1 MITLPFRKKEKTPQ
15 EIKQKKGYNPYF
27 VAQIQPQG
35 GVSFKENLV
44 RNGDGYS
51 TCIHIYEYPTNVN
64 DFWLEPIMNMPN
76 AITTLDVVSD
86 ERKQVVEA
94 INKNMSEQNA
104 RHVNAKENIDRMDA
118 QEQYLDMKEL
128 YRQVTNGE
136 VIKRIHLRI
145 YIAEKTIPDLE
156 KRLKEVIH
164 HLETHNFRGSIFLNE
179 QEYEWESLIT
189 HFDMQKKYPNKR
201 KGKEIPALALAGGFP
216 FHFTH
221 LDDPY
226 GTYQGT
232 TRTGG
237 SVIFDLFHKDQQRKS
252 YNAVLM
258 GLMGAGKSTFL
269 KKVTTD
275 NAIKGYKIRGF
286 DIVGEFES
294 LVRELGGKQIALD
307 GSEGQINPLQVFK
320 THEHELNSFTQHLS
334 KLTVFYR
341 FIAPEAKDDE
351 LKEYEKLLRKLYIQ
365 KQLWNDEK
373 GAINYITGLSP
384 EAYPTFSEFLQ
395 LIRQELY
402 ADEKTREHHSNLGE
416 YRKRRLEV
424 IELNIENLVETYAHL
439 FDGISTIEDFND
451 EQVVFFSIRH
461 LSKLKDE
468 IAQAQLFNVMSLLWD
483 GMLQNGEP
491 QLDAYTEGTLAFEDA
506 IRYLIVIDEAH
517 HIVNTKRGN
526 EHALDFLT
534 EFSREA
540 RKYFAGLIYASHL
553 ISDFVPDGS
562 EQTAIEKIKKLF
574 DLTQYKFIMQQD
586 DNNLDTIQRVFKTG
600 ITDSELAEIPK
611 LPIGDVL
618 LCIKSVKN
626 ILFHIEIDEEE
637 KVLYG
642 GGA

>member
-179 QEYEWESLIT
+179 QEYEWESLVT
-189 HFDMQKKYPNKR
+189 HFDIQKKYPNKR

-320 THEHELNSFTQHLS
+320 THEHEINSFTQHLS

-373 GAINYITGLSP
+373 GASNHITGLSP

-395 LIRQELY
+395 LIRRELY
-402 ADEKTREHHSNLGE
+402 ADEKTREHHPNLGE
-416 YRKRRLEV
+416 YRKHRLEL

-491 QLDAYTEGTLAFEDA
+491 QLAAYTKGTLAFEDA

-553 ISDFVPDGS
+553 VSDFVPDGS

>member
-1 MITLPFRKKEKTPQ
+1 M
-15 EIKQKKGYNPYF
+15 
-27 VAQIQPQG
+27 
-35 GVSFKENLV
+35 
-44 RNGDGYS
+44 
-51 TCIHIYEYPTNVN
+51 
-64 DFWLEPIMNMPN
+64 
-76 AITTLDVVSD
+76 
-86 ERKQVVEA
+86 
-94 INKNMSEQNA
+94 
-104 RHVNAKENIDRMDA
+104 
-118 QEQYLDMKEL
+118 
-128 YRQVTNGE
+128 
-136 VIKRIHLRI
+136 
-145 YIAEKTIPDLE
+145 
-156 KRLKEVIH
+156 H

-517 HIVNTKRGN
+517 HIVNTKKGN

>member
-1 MITLPFRKKEKTPQ
+1 MMSLPFRKKEKTPQ

-76 AITTLDVVSD
+76 AITILDVVSD

>member
-491 QLDAYTEGTLAFEDA
+491 QLDAFTEGTLAFEDA

-517 HIVNTKRGN
+517 HIVNTKKGN

>member
-1 MITLPFRKKEKTPQ
+1 MPLPFRKKEKTPQ

-179 QEYEWESLIT
+179 QEYEWESLVT
-189 HFDMQKKYPNKR
+189 HFDIQKKYPNKR

-373 GAINYITGLSP
+373 GSLNYITGLSP

-402 ADEKTREHHSNLGE
+402 ANEKTREHHPNLGE
-416 YRKRRLEV
+416 YRKRRLEL

-517 HIVNTKRGN
+517 HIVNTKKGN

>member
-15 EIKQKKGYNPYF
+15 KIKQKKGYNPYF

-179 QEYEWESLIT
+179 QEYEWESLVT
-189 HFDMQKKYPNKR
+189 HFDIQKKYPNKR

-491 QLDAYTEGTLAFEDA
+491 QLDAYTEGTLSFEDA

-517 HIVNTKRGN
+517 HIVNTKKGN

>member
-1 MITLPFRKKEKTPQ
+1 MSLPFRKKEKTPQ

-179 QEYEWESLIT
+179 QEYEWESLVT
-189 HFDMQKKYPNKR
+189 HFDIQKKYPNKR

-320 THEHELNSFTQHLS
+320 THEHEINSFTQHLS

-341 FIAPEAKDDE
+341 FIAPQAKDDE

-373 GAINYITGLSP
+373 GASNHITGLSP

-402 ADEKTREHHSNLGE
+402 ADEKTREHHPNLGE
-416 YRKRRLEV
+416 YRKRRLEL

-491 QLDAYTEGTLAFEDA
+491 QLAAYTKGTLAFEDA

>member
-1 MITLPFRKKEKTPQ
+1 MSLPFRKKEKTTQ

-179 QEYEWESLIT
+179 QEYEWESLVT
-189 HFDMQKKYPNKR
+189 HFDIQKKYPNKR

-307 GSEGQINPLQVFK
+307 GSEGQINPLQIFK

-384 EAYPTFSEFLQ
+384 EAYPTFSEFLH
-395 LIRQELY
+395 LIRKELY
-402 ADEKTREHHSNLGE
+402 ADEKTREHHPNLGE
-416 YRKRRLEV
+416 YRKRRLEL

-491 QLDAYTEGTLAFEDA
+491 QLDAYTKGTLAFEDA

-517 HIVNTKRGN
+517 HIVNTKKGN

>member
-1 MITLPFRKKEKTPQ
+1 MMTLPFRKEEKTPQ

-44 RNGDGYS
+44 RNGDGYW

-179 QEYEWESLIT
+179 QEYEWESLVT
-189 HFDMQKKYPNKR
+189 HFDIQKKYPNKR

-373 GAINYITGLSP
+373 GASNHITGLSP

-395 LIRQELY
+395 LIRKELY
-402 ADEKTREHHSNLGE
+402 ADEKTREHHPNLGE
-416 YRKRRLEV
+416 YRKRRLEL

-506 IRYLIVIDEAH
+506 IRYLIIIDEAH
-517 HIVNTKRGN
+517 HIINTKRGN

>member
-1 MITLPFRKKEKTPQ
+1 MITLPFGKKEKTPQ
-15 EIKQKKGYNPYF
+15 EIKQKKGYNPHF

-179 QEYEWESLIT
+179 QEYEWESLVT
-189 HFDMQKKYPNKR
+189 HFDIQKKYPNKR

-320 THEHELNSFTQHLS
+320 THEHEINSFTQHLS

-373 GAINYITGLSP
+373 GASNHITGLSP
-384 EAYPTFSEFLQ
+384 EAYPTFSEFLH
-395 LIRQELY
+395 LIRKELY
-402 ADEKTREHHSNLGE
+402 TDEETREHHPNLGE
-416 YRKRRLEV
+416 YRKRRLEL

-491 QLDAYTEGTLAFEDA
+491 QLAAYTKGTLAFEDA

>member
-1 MITLPFRKKEKTPQ
+1 MITLTFRKKEKTPQ

-179 QEYEWESLIT
+179 QEYEWESLVT
-189 HFDMQKKYPNKR
+189 HFDIQKKYPNKR

-320 THEHELNSFTQHLS
+320 THEHEINSFTQHLS

-373 GAINYITGLSP
+373 GASNHITGLSP

-402 ADEKTREHHSNLGE
+402 ADEKTREHHPNLGE
-416 YRKRRLEV
+416 YRKRRLEL

-491 QLDAYTEGTLAFEDA
+491 QLAAYTKGTLAFEDA

>member
-1 MITLPFRKKEKTPQ
+1 MITLPFGKKEKTPQ

-179 QEYEWESLIT
+179 QEYEWESLVT
-189 HFDMQKKYPNKR
+189 HFDIQKKYPNKR

-320 THEHELNSFTQHLS
+320 THEHEINSFTQHLS

-373 GAINYITGLSP
+373 GASNHITGLSP
-384 EAYPTFSEFLQ
+384 EAYPTFSEFLH

-402 ADEKTREHHSNLGE
+402 TDEETREHHPNLGE
-416 YRKRRLEV
+416 YRKRRLEL

-491 QLDAYTEGTLAFEDA
+491 QLAAYTKGTLAFEDA

>member
-1 MITLPFRKKEKTPQ
+1 MITLPFRKKEKTTQ

-179 QEYEWESLIT
+179 QEYEWESLVT
-189 HFDMQKKYPNKR
+189 HFDIQKKYPNKR

-320 THEHELNSFTQHLS
+320 THEHEINSFTQHLS

-416 YRKRRLEV
+416 YRKRRLEL

-483 GMLQNGEP
+483 GMLQSGEP
-491 QLDAYTEGTLAFEDA
+491 QLAAYTKGTLAFEDA

-517 HIVNTKRGN
+517 HIVNTKKGN

>member
-1 MITLPFRKKEKTPQ
+1 MITLPFGKKEKTPQ
-15 EIKQKKGYNPYF
+15 EIKQKKGYNPHF

-179 QEYEWESLIT
+179 QEYEWESLVT
-189 HFDMQKKYPNKR
+189 HFNIQKKYPNKR

-320 THEHELNSFTQHLS
+320 THEHEINSFTQHLS

-373 GAINYITGLSP
+373 GASNHITGFSP
-384 EAYPTFSEFLQ
+384 EAYPTFSEFLH
-395 LIRQELY
+395 LIRKELY
-402 ADEKTREHHSNLGE
+402 TDEETREHHPNLGE
-416 YRKRRLEV
+416 YRKRRLEL

-491 QLDAYTEGTLAFEDA
+491 QLAAYTKGTLAFEDA
-506 IRYLIVIDEAH
+506 IRYLIIIDEAH
-517 HIVNTKRGN
+517 HIINTKRGN

>member
-1 MITLPFRKKEKTPQ
+1 MITLPFGKKEKTPQ

-136 VIKRIHLRI
+136 VIKRVHLRI

-164 HLETHNFRGSIFLNE
+164 NLETHNFRGSIFLNE
-179 QEYEWESLIT
+179 QEYEWESLVT

-320 THEHELNSFTQHLS
+320 THEHEINSFTQHLS

-365 KQLWNDEK
+365 KKLWNDEK
-373 GAINYITGLSP
+373 GASNHITGLSP

-395 LIRQELY
+395 LIRKELY
-402 ADEKTREHHSNLGE
+402 ADEKTREHHPNLGE
-416 YRKRRLEV
+416 YRKRRLEL

-491 QLDAYTEGTLAFEDA
+491 QLAAYTKGTLSFEDA

-517 HIVNTKRGN
+517 HIVNTKKGN

-600 ITDSELAEIPK
+600 ITDSELDEIPK

>member
-179 QEYEWESLIT
+179 QEYEWESLVT
-189 HFDMQKKYPNKR
+189 HFDIQKKYPNKR

-320 THEHELNSFTQHLS
+320 THEHEINSFTQHLS

-373 GAINYITGLSP
+373 GASNHITGLSP

-402 ADEKTREHHSNLGE
+402 ADEKTREHHPNLGE
-416 YRKRRLEV
+416 YRKRRLEL

-491 QLDAYTEGTLAFEDA
+491 QLAAYTKGTLSFEDA

-517 HIVNTKRGN
+517 HIVNTKKGN

>member
-1 MITLPFRKKEKTPQ
+1 MSLPFHKKEKTPQ

-145 YIAEKTIPDLE
+145 YITEKTIPDLE

-179 QEYEWESLIT
+179 QEYEWESLVT
-189 HFDMQKKYPNKR
+189 HFDIQKKYPNKR

-373 GAINYITGLSP
+373 GASNHITGLSP

-416 YRKRRLEV
+416 YRKRRLEL

-517 HIVNTKRGN
+517 HIVNTKKGN

>member
-416 YRKRRLEV
+416 YRKHRLEV

>member
-1 MITLPFRKKEKTPQ
+1 MMSLPFHTKEKTPK

-179 QEYEWESLIT
+179 QEYEWESLVT
-189 HFDMQKKYPNKR
+189 HFDIQKKYPNKR

-320 THEHELNSFTQHLS
+320 THEHEINSFTQHLS

-373 GAINYITGLSP
+373 GASNHITGLST
-384 EAYPTFSEFLQ
+384 EAYPTFSEFLH

-402 ADEKTREHHSNLGE
+402 TDEETREHHPNLGE
-416 YRKRRLEV
+416 YRKRRLEL

-491 QLDAYTEGTLAFEDA
+491 QLAAYTKGTLAFEDA

-517 HIVNTKRGN
+517 HIVNTKKGN

>member
-35 GVSFKENLV
+35 GVRFKENFV

-179 QEYEWESLIT
+179 QEYEWESLVT
-189 HFDMQKKYPNKR
+189 HFDIQKKYPNKR

-320 THEHELNSFTQHLS
+320 THVHEINSFTQHLS

-341 FIAPEAKDDE
+341 YIAPEAKDDE

-365 KQLWNDEK
+365 KKLWNDEK
-373 GAINYITGLSP
+373 GASNHITGLSP

-395 LIRQELY
+395 LIRKELY
-402 ADEKTREHHSNLGE
+402 ANEKTREHHPNLGE
-416 YRKRRLEV
+416 YRKRRLEL

-483 GMLQNGEP
+483 GMLQNGEA
-491 QLDAYTEGTLAFEDA
+491 QLAAFTKGTLTFEDA
-506 IRYLIVIDEAH
+506 VRYLIVIDEAH
-517 HIVNTKRGN
+517 HLINTKKGN
-526 EHALDFLT
+526 EHTLDFLT

>member
-1 MITLPFRKKEKTPQ
+1 MITLPFGKKEKTPQ
-15 EIKQKKGYNPYF
+15 EIKQKKGYNPHF

-179 QEYEWESLIT
+179 QEYEWESLVT
-189 HFDMQKKYPNKR
+189 HFDIQKKYPNKR

-384 EAYPTFSEFLQ
+384 EAYPTFSEFLH
-395 LIRQELY
+395 LIRKELY
-402 ADEKTREHHSNLGE
+402 ADEETREHHPNLGE
-416 YRKRRLEV
+416 YRKRRLEL
-424 IELNIENLVETYAHL
+424 IELNTENLVETYAHL
-439 FDGISTIEDFND
+439 FDGISTIEDFNG

-491 QLDAYTEGTLAFEDA
+491 QLDAYTKGTLAFEDA

-517 HIVNTKRGN
+517 HIVNTKKGN

>member
-1 MITLPFRKKEKTPQ
+1 MITLPFCKKEKTPQ

-179 QEYEWESLIT
+179 QEYEWESLVT
-189 HFDMQKKYPNKR
+189 HFDIQKKYPNKR

-320 THEHELNSFTQHLS
+320 THVHEINSFTQHLS

-341 FIAPEAKDDE
+341 YIAPEAKDDE

-365 KQLWNDEK
+365 KKLWNDEK
-373 GAINYITGLSP
+373 GASNHITGLSP

-395 LIRQELY
+395 LIREELY
-402 ADEKTREHHSNLGE
+402 ANEKTREHHPNLGE
-416 YRKRRLEV
+416 YRKRRLEL

-483 GMLQNGEP
+483 GMLQNGEA
-491 QLDAYTEGTLAFEDA
+491 QLAAFTKGTLTFEDA
-506 IRYLIVIDEAH
+506 VRYLIVIDEAH
-517 HIVNTKRGN
+517 HLINTKKGN
-526 EHALDFLT
+526 EHTLDFLT

>member
-1 MITLPFRKKEKTPQ
+1 
-15 EIKQKKGYNPYF
+15 
-27 VAQIQPQG
+27 
-35 GVSFKENLV
+35 
-44 RNGDGYS
+44 
-51 TCIHIYEYPTNVN
+51 
-64 DFWLEPIMNMPN
+64 
-76 AITTLDVVSD
+76 
-86 ERKQVVEA
+86 
-94 INKNMSEQNA
+94 
-104 RHVNAKENIDRMDA
+104 
-118 QEQYLDMKEL
+118 
-128 YRQVTNGE
+128 
-136 VIKRIHLRI
+136 
-145 YIAEKTIPDLE
+145 
-156 KRLKEVIH
+156 
-164 HLETHNFRGSIFLNE
+164 FRGSIFLNE
-179 QEYEWESLIT
+179 QEYEWESLVT
-189 HFDMQKKYPNKR
+189 HFDIQKKYPNKR

-320 THEHELNSFTQHLS
+320 THEHEINSFTQHLS

-373 GAINYITGLSP
+373 GASNQITGLSP

-395 LIRQELY
+395 LIRKELY
-402 ADEKTREHHSNLGE
+402 ADEKTREHHPNLGE
-416 YRKRRLEV
+416 YRKRRLEL

-491 QLDAYTEGTLAFEDA
+491 QLAAYTKGTLSFEDA

-517 HIVNTKRGN
+517 HIVNTKKGN

>member
-156 KRLKEVIH
+156 KRLKEVTH

-179 QEYEWESLIT
+179 QEYEWESLVT
-189 HFDMQKKYPNKR
+189 HFDIQKKYPNKR

-320 THEHELNSFTQHLS
+320 THEHEINSFTQHLS

-373 GAINYITGLSP
+373 GASNHITGLSP

-395 LIRQELY
+395 LIRRELY
-402 ADEKTREHHSNLGE
+402 ADEKTREHHPNLGE
-416 YRKRRLEV
+416 YRKHRLEL

-491 QLDAYTEGTLAFEDA
+491 QLAAYTKGTLAFEDA

>member
-1 MITLPFRKKEKTPQ
+1 MTLPFRKKEKTPQ
-15 EIKQKKGYNPYF
+15 AIKQKKGYNPYF

-179 QEYEWESLIT
+179 QEYEWESLVT
-189 HFDMQKKYPNKR
+189 HFDVQKKYPNKR

-320 THEHELNSFTQHLS
+320 THEHEINSFTQHLS

-373 GAINYITGLSP
+373 GASNHITGLSP
-384 EAYPTFSEFLQ
+384 EAYPTFSEFLH
-395 LIRQELY
+395 LIRKELY
-402 ADEKTREHHSNLGE
+402 ADEETREHHPNLGE
-416 YRKRRLEV
+416 YRKRRLEL

-491 QLDAYTEGTLAFEDA
+491 QLAAYTKGTLSFEDA

-517 HIVNTKRGN
+517 HIVNTKKGN

>member
-1 MITLPFRKKEKTPQ
+1 MSLPFRKKEKTPQ
-15 EIKQKKGYNPYF
+15 EIKQKKGYNPHF

-373 GAINYITGLSP
+373 GASNHITGLSP

-491 QLDAYTEGTLAFEDA
+491 QLDAYTEGTLSFEDA

-517 HIVNTKRGN
+517 HIVNTKKGN

>member
-1 MITLPFRKKEKTPQ
+1 MITLPFHKKEKTPQ

-179 QEYEWESLIT
+179 QEYEWESLVT
-189 HFDMQKKYPNKR
+189 HFDIQKKYPNKR

-294 LVRELGGKQIALD
+294 LVKELGGKQIALD

-373 GAINYITGLSP
+373 GSINYITGLSP

-402 ADEKTREHHSNLGE
+402 ADKKTREHHPNLGE
-416 YRKRRLEV
+416 YRKRRLEL

-439 FDGISTIEDFND
+439 FDGISTIEDFTD

-491 QLDAYTEGTLAFEDA
+491 QLDAYTKGTLAFEDA

-517 HIVNTKRGN
+517 HIVNTKKGN

>member
-15 EIKQKKGYNPYF
+15 EIKKKKGYNPYF

-64 DFWLEPIMNMPN
+64 DFWLEPIMNMSN
-76 AITTLDVVSD
+76 AITTFDVVSD

-179 QEYEWESLIT
+179 QEYEWESLVT
-189 HFDMQKKYPNKR
+189 HFDIQKKYPNKR

-320 THEHELNSFTQHLS
+320 THEHEINSFTQHLS

-373 GAINYITGLSP
+373 GASNHITGLSP
-384 EAYPTFSEFLQ
+384 EAYPTFSEFLH

-402 ADEKTREHHSNLGE
+402 TDEETREHHPNLGE
-416 YRKRRLEV
+416 YRKRRLEL

-491 QLDAYTEGTLAFEDA
+491 QLAAYTKGTLAFEDA

>member
-1 MITLPFRKKEKTPQ
+1 MSLPFRKKEKTPQ

-76 AITTLDVVSD
+76 AITILDVVSD

>member
-35 GVSFKENLV
+35 GVRFKENLV

-179 QEYEWESLIT
+179 QEYEWESLVT
-189 HFDMQKKYPNKR
+189 HFDIQKKYPNKR

-320 THEHELNSFTQHLS
+320 THVHEINSFTQHLS

-341 FIAPEAKDDE
+341 YIAPEAKDDE

-365 KQLWNDEK
+365 KKLWNDEK
-373 GAINYITGLSP
+373 GASNHITGLSP

-395 LIRQELY
+395 LIRKELY
-402 ADEKTREHHSNLGE
+402 ANEKTREHHPNLGE
-416 YRKRRLEV
+416 YRKRRLEL

-483 GMLQNGEP
+483 GMLQNGEA
-491 QLDAYTEGTLAFEDA
+491 QLAAFTKGTLTFEDA
-506 IRYLIVIDEAH
+506 VRYLIVIDEAH
-517 HIVNTKRGN
+517 HLINTKKGN
-526 EHALDFLT
+526 EHTLDFLT

>member
-1 MITLPFRKKEKTPQ
+1 MSLPFRKKEKTPQ
-15 EIKQKKGYNPYF
+15 EIKQKKGYNPHF

-64 DFWLEPIMNMPN
+64 DFWLEPIMNMQN

-517 HIVNTKRGN
+517 HIVNTKKGN

>member
-1 MITLPFRKKEKTPQ
+1 MTLPFGKKEKTPQ
-15 EIKQKKGYNPYF
+15 EIKQKKGYNPHF

-179 QEYEWESLIT
+179 QEYEWESLVT
-189 HFDMQKKYPNKR
+189 HFDIQKKYPNKR

-320 THEHELNSFTQHLS
+320 THEHEINSFTQHLS

-373 GAINYITGLSP
+373 GASNYITGHSP
-384 EAYPTFSEFLQ
+384 EAYPTFSEFLY
-395 LIRQELY
+395 LIRKELY
-402 ADEKTREHHSNLGE
+402 ADEETREHHPNLGE
-416 YRKRRLEV
+416 YRKRRLEL

-491 QLDAYTEGTLAFEDA
+491 QLAAYTKGTLAFEDA

>member
-1 MITLPFRKKEKTPQ
+1 MMSLPFRKKEKTPQ

-145 YIAEKTIPDLE
+145 YIAEKTIPNLE

-179 QEYEWESLIT
+179 QEYEWESLVT
-189 HFDMQKKYPNKR
+189 HFDIQKKYPNKR

-402 ADEKTREHHSNLGE
+402 ADEKTREHYPNLGE
-416 YRKRRLEV
+416 YRKRRLEL

-517 HIVNTKRGN
+517 HIVNTKKGN

>member
-179 QEYEWESLIT
+179 QEYEWESLVT
-189 HFDMQKKYPNKR
+189 HFDIQKKYPNKR

-373 GAINYITGLSP
+373 GASNHITGLSP

-416 YRKRRLEV
+416 YRKRRLEL

-517 HIVNTKRGN
+517 HIVNTKKGN

>member
-1 MITLPFRKKEKTPQ
+1 
-15 EIKQKKGYNPYF
+15 
-27 VAQIQPQG
+27 
-35 GVSFKENLV
+35 
-44 RNGDGYS
+44 
-51 TCIHIYEYPTNVN
+51 
-64 DFWLEPIMNMPN
+64 
-76 AITTLDVVSD
+76 
-86 ERKQVVEA
+86 
-94 INKNMSEQNA
+94 MSEQNA

-179 QEYEWESLIT
+179 QEYEWESLVT
-189 HFDMQKKYPNKR
+189 HFDIQKKYPNKR

-320 THEHELNSFTQHLS
+320 THEHEINSFTQHLS

-373 GAINYITGLSP
+373 GASNQITGLSP

-395 LIRQELY
+395 LIRKELY
-402 ADEKTREHHSNLGE
+402 ADEKTREHHPNLGE
-416 YRKRRLEV
+416 YRKRRLEL

-491 QLDAYTEGTLAFEDA
+491 QLAAYTKGTLSFEDA

-517 HIVNTKRGN
+517 HIVNTKKGN

>member
-1 MITLPFRKKEKTPQ
+1 MITLPFGKKEKTPQ

-179 QEYEWESLIT
+179 QEYEWESLVT
-189 HFDMQKKYPNKR
+189 HFDIQKKYPNKR

-320 THEHELNSFTQHLS
+320 THEHEINSFTQHLS

-373 GAINYITGLSP
+373 GSINYITGLSP
-384 EAYPTFSEFLQ
+384 EAYPTFNEFLQ

-402 ADEKTREHHSNLGE
+402 ADEKTREHHPNLGE
-416 YRKRRLEV
+416 YRKRRLEL

-491 QLDAYTEGTLAFEDA
+491 QLAAYTKGTLSFEDA

-517 HIVNTKRGN
+517 HIVNTKKGN

>member
-1 MITLPFRKKEKTPQ
+1 MITLPFGKKEKTPQ

-179 QEYEWESLIT
+179 QEYEWESLVT
-189 HFDMQKKYPNKR
+189 HFDIQKKYPNKR

-320 THEHELNSFTQHLS
+320 THEHEINSFTQHLS

-373 GAINYITGLSP
+373 GASNHITGRLP
-384 EAYPTFSEFLQ
+384 EAYPTFSEFLH
-395 LIRQELY
+395 LIRKELY
-402 ADEKTREHHSNLGE
+402 TDEKTREHHPNLGE
-416 YRKRRLEV
+416 YRKRRLEL

-491 QLDAYTEGTLAFEDA
+491 QLAAYTKGTLSFEDA

-517 HIVNTKRGN
+517 HIVNTKKGN

>member
-1 MITLPFRKKEKTPQ
+1 
-15 EIKQKKGYNPYF
+15 
-27 VAQIQPQG
+27 
-35 GVSFKENLV
+35 
-44 RNGDGYS
+44 
-51 TCIHIYEYPTNVN
+51 
-64 DFWLEPIMNMPN
+64 
-76 AITTLDVVSD
+76 
-86 ERKQVVEA
+86 EA

-179 QEYEWESLIT
+179 QEYEWESLVT
-189 HFDMQKKYPNKR
+189 HFDIQKKYPNKR

-373 GAINYITGLSP
+373 GAINYITGRSP

-402 ADEKTREHHSNLGE
+402 ADEKTREHHPNLGE
-416 YRKRRLEV
+416 YRKRRLEL

-491 QLDAYTEGTLAFEDA
+491 QLDAYTKGTLAFEDA

-517 HIVNTKRGN
+517 HIVNTKKGN

>member
-1 MITLPFRKKEKTPQ
+1 MIPLPFRKKEKTPQ